1 MLEHL
6 ITDRT
11 LSDVEYVEQ
20 LTLAVKNGTATE
32 AQVQEFLSVPQKGA
46 YTWEDMNRVE
56 AAVRYVSDRLNAL
69 GYDNTL
75 VIVED
80 WEISDTPNEADMNR
94 YFSNVAQIRAAV
106 SVFATTPEAPRSVI
120 GFDVFKANDLEKILI
135 DVDRVLDHIQ
145 CSAFYLGDLYLGEV

>member
-75 VIVED
+75 VTVED

-94 YFSNVAQIRAAV
+94 YFSNVAQIRATV
-106 SVFATTPEAPRSVI
+106 SVFATTPEAPQSVI

>member
-75 VIVED
+75 VTVED

-106 SVFATTPEAPRSVI
+106 SVFTTTPEAPQSVI